1 LVDVSRFGECFELVV
16 LIHSK
21 ERCCLTGSDRMIG
34 LLVVLWRFCCVAAPD
49 GSDSLL
55 RERATS
61 TR

>member
-1 LVDVSRFGECFELVV
+1 LVL

-21 ERCCLTGSDRMIG
+21 ESCCLTGSDQMIG